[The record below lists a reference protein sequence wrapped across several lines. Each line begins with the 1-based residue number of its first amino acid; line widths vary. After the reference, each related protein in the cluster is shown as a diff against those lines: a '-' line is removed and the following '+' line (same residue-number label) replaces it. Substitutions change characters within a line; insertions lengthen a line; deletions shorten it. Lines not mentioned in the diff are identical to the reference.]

1 MNKTDVLIIGAGP
14 TGLFCAHQLGII
26 GLQCEIV
33 DNLDKAG
40 GQCIE
45 LYPDKPIYD
54 IPAVPECTGEEL
66 TNNLLKQIKPFD
78 IKFHLNERVEEL
90 KKIESRWHVKTSGN
104 QEFDVAAIIIAGGV
118 GSFEPRK
125 FPVKECEKFEGSSL
139 FYSIKDK
146 TIFQDKTISIF
157 GGGDSALDWALE
169 LSNTSKVNLIHRIR
183 ISSIEPNLL
192 KNEIIEFVSKS
203 KSFVPHFHI
212 PLQSGS
218 DEILKKMKRRYMTSM
233 YKERVLKI
241 KQCMPDACIGV
252 DVICGFPGE
261 SEENFIETYSFL
273 NDLPISYL
281 HVFKY
286 SERQNTEA
294 FTMNKKIPTHI
305 RNKRSNMLRMLSIK
319 KRRSFYESQIG
330 KKTNIL
336 LEGENKNGYIH
347 GFTRNYVKVRAPWNP
362 DLVNQIVFA
371 SLKEIDEEGFM
382 RYEVII

>member
-104 QEFDVAAIIIAGGV
+104 QEFDVTAIIIAGGV

-169 LSNTSKVNLIHRIR
+169 LSNTSKVNLIHRR
-183 ISSIEPNLL
+183 DGFSGAESSVQKVKELNDKGKLNLYT
-192 KNEIIEFVSKS
+192 KYQIDSVSGDNQINS
-203 KSFVPHFHI
+203 V
-212 PLQSGS
+212 
-218 DEILKKMKRRYMTSM
+218 
-233 YKERVLKI
+233 KI
-241 KQCMPDACIGV
+241 KHDEGETKELKSDYV
-252 DVICGFPGE
+252 LGFFGLIMQLGPILNWGLNINKKTVE
-261 SEENFIETYSFL
+261 VNTENFETNVDGIFAIG
-273 NDLPISYL
+273 DICSYPGKL
-281 HVFKY
+281 KLILSGFHEGALAARGCFKY
-286 SERQNTEA
+286 ARPDEKLRFEFTTTSKAAQERLGV
-294 FTMNKKIPTHI
+294 KK
-305 RNKRSNMLRMLSIK
+305 
-319 KRRSFYESQIG
+319 
-330 KKTNIL
+330 
-336 LEGENKNGYIH
+336 
-347 GFTRNYVKVRAPWNP
+347 
-362 DLVNQIVFA
+362 
-371 SLKEIDEEGFM
+371 
-382 RYEVII
+382 